1 MSAQYWIAR
10 SLFRAAFKTCFRWRV
25 YHPERVPAAGPV
37 ILAAN
42 HASFMDP
49 PVVGSAALRGIHY
62 LARESLFRWPGIGAL
77 LRSVNAVPVDRD
89 AGAVSGLRTIMER
102 LELGE
107 AIVLFPEGTR
117 TFDGNL
123 LPAQAGIGLVVVKS
137 GVPVIPVRLFGTYEA
152 WPRHRKLP
160 RCHPIVVKFGPPISF
175 GPLVD
180 EAKTAPKMRLKQIYA
195 EIAERIMAAIAAM
208 EPSPDTATSGPR

>member
-10 SLFRAAFKTCFRWRV
+10 SIFRVAFKTCFRWRV
-25 YHPERVPAAGPV
+25 YHPERVPDKGSV

-49 PVVGSAALRGIHY
+49 PVVGSAATRGIHY

-89 AGAVSGLRTIMER
+89 AGGASGLRVILDR
-102 LELGE
+102 LNRGE

-117 TFDGNL
+117 TYDGKL
-123 LPAQAGIGLVVVKS
+123 RAAQGGIGLVVVKS
-137 GVPVIPVRLFGTYEA
+137 GVPVVPVRVFGTFEA
-152 WPRHRKLP
+152 WSRNMRLP
-160 RCHPIVVKFGPPISF
+160 KCSPIAVKFGKPVSF
-175 GPLVD
+175 D
-180 EAKTAPKMRLKQIYA
+180 AKIAQTKTASKAGAKQIYK
-195 EIAERIMAAIAAM
+195 EIADDIMRVIAEM
-208 EPSPDTATSGPR
+208 RPEPDP